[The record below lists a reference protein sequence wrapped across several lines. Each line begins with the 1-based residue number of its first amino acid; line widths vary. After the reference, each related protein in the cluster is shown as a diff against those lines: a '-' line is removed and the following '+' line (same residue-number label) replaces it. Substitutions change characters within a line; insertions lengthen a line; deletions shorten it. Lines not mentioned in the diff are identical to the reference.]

1 MFDHILHCFVVF
13 AFIVGVIAL
22 VGIAV
27 YVVGCFVGFV
37 RECCQCGRLF
47 LSWKTRG
54 GWRVRCRA
62 CMRADL
68 HGVRRS

>member
-1 MFDHILHCFVVF
+1 MFDHILHGFVVF

-22 VGIAV
+22 MGISF
-27 YVVGCFVGFV
+27 YVVGSALGVI
-37 RECCQCGRLF
+37 RECCQCGKLF

-54 GWRVRCRA
+54 GWRVRCRT